1 MDTFIHST
9 LVVLCVFF
17 AGMSAGLILGG
28 LVRAAKLHDTAFGEH
43 ESDAPY
49 PRFYE

>member
-1 MDTFIHST
+1 MELIHST

-17 AGMSAGLILGG
+17 TGTAVGLLLGG
-28 LVRAAKLHDTAFGEH
+28 MMRVAKQHDIVFGEH

-49 PRFYE
+49 PMYWE